1 MKTFFFM
8 KKLTKFE
15 LTSEFED
22 NKVLL
27 QTYEDYA
34 ALTEDERKVY
44 FKEIPDMVD
53 IALWDNT
60 DGETVIVSGYDYNDG
75 RYPTDRYTPIGVVV
89 IPKNHIDNIHSKIMS
104 LKYMDYN
111 YPIIGN
117 DNVSMQFGL
126 MNQAIEG
133 MNYPSYV
140 GAINES
146 GTTEFGEEQEI
157 KYWAVPDGYDRAR
170 FPSDAFTDI
179 LNPFAKN
186 QGYGTN
192 RFYHPLLPSPYLTDM
207 RKNELYNMENPNT
220 LQPCLNVNMDGK
232 EESNKILNQLAV
244 NIGNENWKTG
254 TTIPPTTSETLDWSM
269 VCPPVQCAWMY
280 CIDENYKNNPI
291 FGQGQW
297 YIPTI
302 AEMGYVMSRYNAI
315 NNTLN
320 HIEEIIGNTT
330 FPLSGI
336 NHTTISLQPNNTMWC
351 LNLADGEEFLT
362 IRYNGSVVRAFCIV

>member
-1 MKTFFFM
+1 MKTFFM

-15 LTSEFED
+15 LISEFED
-22 NKVLL
+22 NKDLL

-34 ALTEDERKVY
+34 ALTEDERKIY

-60 DGETVIVSGYDYNDG
+60 NEETVIVSGYEYTAEQN
-75 RYPTDRYTPIGVVV
+75 PTDRYIPIGVVV

-111 YPIIGN
+111 NPIIGN
-117 DNVSMQFGL
+117 DRVSMQFGL
-126 MNQAIEG
+126 YDQVIEG
-133 MNYPSYV
+133 MEYPQYI

-146 GTTEFGEEQEI
+146 GTTEFGKEQEI
-157 KYWAVPDGYDRAR
+157 KYWGVPEGYDRAR
-170 FPSDAFTDI
+170 FPSDAFHDI

-186 QGYGTN
+186 QGYATN
-192 RFYHPLLPSPYLTDM
+192 SSYHPLLPSPYLTDM
-207 RKNELYNMENPNT
+207 RKNELYNMENPDKSK
-220 LQPCLNVNMDGK
+220 PCMNVNMDGK
-232 EESNKILNQLAV
+232 GETAKVLKQLAV
-244 NIGNENWKTG
+244 NIGNEEWKTR
-254 TTIPPTTSETLDWSM
+254 TTIPSTTSETLDWGK

-280 CIDENYKNNPI
+280 CVDEKYKDNPI

-320 HIEEIIGNTT
+320 HIKEIIENTT
-330 FPLSGI
+330 FPLYGI
-336 NHTTISLQPNNTMWC
+336 NHATITLGSKTIMWC
-351 LNLADGEEFLT
+351 VNLGDGEEFLT
-362 IRYNGSVVRAFCIV
+362 LKYNGGLVRAFCMI

>member
-1 MKTFFFM
+1 M

-22 NKVLL
+22 NKELL

-34 ALTEDERKVY
+34 ALTEDERNVY

-60 DGETVIVSGYDYNDG
+60 DGETVIVSAYDYNDG

-117 DNVSMQFGL
+117 DSVWMQFGL

-186 QGYGTN
+186 QGYGKN
-192 RFYHPLLPSPYLTDM
+192 NFYHPLLPSPYLTDI

-220 LQPCLNVNMDGK
+220 LQPCMNVNMDGK
-232 EESNKILNQLAV
+232 GETAKILNQLAV
-244 NIGNENWKTG
+244 NIGNEDWKNG
-254 TTIPPTTSETLDWSM
+254 NTIPSTTSETLDWG
-269 VCPPVQCAWMY
+269 
-280 CIDENYKNNPI
+280 K
-291 FGQGQW
+291 
-297 YIPTI
+297 
-302 AEMGYVMSRYNAI
+302 
-315 NNTLN
+315 
-320 HIEEIIGNTT
+320 
-330 FPLSGI
+330 
-336 NHTTISLQPNNTMWC
+336 
-351 LNLADGEEFLT
+351 
-362 IRYNGSVVRAFCIV
+362 